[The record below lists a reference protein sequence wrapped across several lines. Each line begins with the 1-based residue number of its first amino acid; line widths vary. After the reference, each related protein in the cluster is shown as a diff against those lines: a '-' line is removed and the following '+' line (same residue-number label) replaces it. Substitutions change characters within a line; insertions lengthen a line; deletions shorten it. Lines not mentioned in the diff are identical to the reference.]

1 MPKSKAAIPANY
13 EIAEPLASGM
23 FAPQMPAAEQHAF
36 AVAPKTAKKDEI
48 EKRAVWIVH
57 GMGQQIPFETL
68 DSLTEGVMSVAS
80 PPAGQHAFSPRA
92 RSIRVGDQ
100 VLQRVE
106 LQVTGASGKPYEL
119 HLYEAYWAP
128 LTEGVAKLR
137 DVTGFLLDGA
147 LRGVLNSFKKFQRA
161 LFGKVWCYH
170 ISWHT
175 PMYICV
181 VLLLL
186 AALTAMNAVILAAS
200 ATQLEVFSLNLPIG
214 ADQWRMLAALG
225 SAISAVAIT
234 LGAVLFMA
242 ELSKSPQLSSL
253 RRFALGFLS
262 WAGTILT
269 VMAIV
274 AGGALFL
281 LVAAEDRIRDW
292 VSPVAPAD
300 PPAFAVTSAKGI
312 WHWLSRTCGPSLQR
326 DSTLLIFACVFV
338 IAVAL
343 LARGWKRSN
352 RSRRA
357 DFSDSIVLSVL
368 LAAAFVIHIAA
379 IASPFVAGLRE
390 GLATLAPESWLA
402 SSWWVWPFLI
412 FVSAQVRSC
421 LIEYVGDVAIYI
433 TPNKVDRFNE
443 VRDKIKDTALQSAS
457 AVYLAMN
464 EDGSDFAY
472 QQVAVIGHSLGSVI
486 AYDTL
491 NRLINDDRLAQDRLK
506 IAERTCL
513 FETFG
518 SPLNKIAFLFT
529 IQGTDSFQIR
539 EQLAEVVQ
547 PMIMNYG
554 YRQFPWINVRSRNDI
569 ISGEVYL
576 YDVDPSHST
585 DCSSGQPVSTPAGAR
600 PALDLIDKDAAV
612 AITAHVDY
620 WKNQTVWQQ
629 LLDHIAP

>member
-1 MPKSKAAIPANY
+1 MPKPRPAIAPNY

-23 FAPQMPAAEQHAF
+23 FSPQSPPKEQAALTKAPRAR
-36 AVAPKTAKKDEI
+36 KDEI

-80 PPAGQHAFSPRA
+80 PPAGQNAFSPKA

-106 LQVTGASGKPYEL
+106 LQVAGASGETYEL

-128 LTEGVAKLR
+128 LTEGVAKLK
-137 DVTGFLLDGA
+137 DVTGFLLNGA
-147 LRGVLNSFKKFQRA
+147 LRGVLNSVKKFQRA
-161 LFGKVWCYH
+161 IFGKVWCYR

-175 PMYICV
+175 PVYISA
-181 VLLLL
+181 VLLVL
-186 AALTAMNAVILAAS
+186 AALAAMNAVILAAS

-214 ADQWRMLAALG
+214 TEQWRMLAALG
-225 SAISAVAIT
+225 SAISAVAIS
-234 LGAVLFMA
+234 LGAVLFVA
-242 ELSKSPQLSSL
+242 ELCKSPQPSSF
-253 RRFALGFLS
+253 RRLALGFLS

-269 VMAIV
+269 AAAIV

-292 VSPVAPAD
+292 VSPAPPSD
-300 PPAFAVTSAKGI
+300 PPAFAVTSAKDI

-326 DSTLLIFACVFV
+326 DSTLLILACFAV
-338 IAVAL
+338 IAAAL
-343 LARGWKRSN
+343 CARGWKRSN
-352 RSRRA
+352 RSHRA
-357 DFSDSIVLSVL
+357 DFSGSVL
-368 LAAAFVIHIAA
+368 LTVLLGAAFVVHIVA
-379 IASPFVAGLRE
+379 IASPFAAGLRE
-390 GLATLAPESWLA
+390 WVASLVPQAWLA

-412 FVSAQVRSC
+412 FVSAQVRWF

-433 TPNKVDRFNE
+433 TPNKVDRFAE
-443 VRDKIKDTALQSAS
+443 VRDKIKDIALQSAA

-491 NRLINDDRLAQDRLK
+491 NRLINDDRLAQDKLK
-506 IAERTCL
+506 IAKRTCL

-547 PMIMNYG
+547 PMIMNYS
-554 YRQFPWINVRSRNDI
+554 YRQFPWVNVRSRNDI

-576 YDVDPSHST
+576 YDVDPGFST
-585 DCSSGQPVSTPAGAR
+585 DCSSGQPVSAPAGAH
-600 PALDLIDKDAAV
+600 PAVDLIDKDAAV
-612 AITAHVDY
+612 ALTAHVDY
-620 WKNQTVWQQ
+620 WKNQTVWRQ
-629 LLDHIAP
+629 LLGHIAP